1 MATFSKKNATK
12 IKLDQL
18 NLAEKIYLP
27 LLFKKMIFYSDFFT
41 SSVYL
46 YAYMLVYNLS
56 LILVFWILS
65 TVFIASNKTLN
76 SFSGFNLHS
85 SSLLFLSVSFF
96 SIAGVPPFTGFLTK
110 LFLLNLLINQKLA
123 YLYFLLFILLFIG
136 LYFYVQNMRFLHA
149 SDYTSHLAAKFL
161 NQKLVS
167 LSYVY
172 YAVIVTFFLF
182 FGVFYLD
189 DFLLVC
195 LWLFS

>member
-1 MATFSKKNATK
+1 
-12 IKLDQL
+12 
-18 NLAEKIYLP
+18 
-27 LLFKKMIFYSDFFT
+27 MIFYSDFFT